1 MMGLNEV
8 IDGLVYIDT
17 AYTLHHNDNVWIQ
30 DAIAYL
36 KTLKTMYD
44 TIHEMTHGSDA
55 RIREEAC

>member
-1 MMGLNEV
+1 MKILVVGGGGREHAV
-8 IDGLVYIDT
+8 IR
-17 AYTLHHNDNVWIQ
+17 ALHHNDNVWIQ